1 MNMQAL
7 KFPSRPSVAAPRVIG
22 AVLIDLGKLDA
33 ERAERIARFQQ
44 ESGLRFGE
52 AGIRMGLLAEA
63 DVRAALARQFDYACP
78 NPDEA
83 GLSRELLAAFN
94 PTHPWVEGLRGLRS
108 ELLLRWLDAAPGG
121 KSLAVVG
128 AERRE
133 GRSFVAANLAVVF
146 AQLGRRVLLID
157 ADLRHGRLHGLFG
170 LENRAGLSTL
180 LAERADLEAIAL
192 IPSIAGLSVLSAG
205 PTPPNPQ
212 ELLSKPRFAEVLD
225 RLRGLF
231 DVVLIDSPAH
241 ATAADVQIIAAR
253 AGAALLVSRPH
264 AATVERAQ
272 ALVAALGQT
281 RVGWVGAVVNKH

>member
-7 KFPSRPSVAAPRVIG
+7 KFPSRPSVAAPRTLG
-22 AVLIDLGKLDA
+22 AILIDLGKLDA

-52 AGIRMGLLAEA
+52 AGIRIGLLAEA

-94 PTHPWVEGLRGLRS
+94 PAHPLAEGLRGLRS

-146 AQLGRRVLLID
+146 AQLGRRTLLID

-231 DVVLIDSPAH
+231 DVVLIDSPAY